1 MTELLQAA
9 KRKQAII
16 VKQKPNNE
24 FYASEEFLNM
34 LVDDLGQN
42 VLTSQ
47 YYQLNYFLSQE
58 ENDAR

>member
-9 KRKQAII
+9 KRKQGII

-34 LVDDLGQN
+34 LVDDLAQN

-47 YYQLNYFLSQE
+47 YYELNYLLKQE
-58 ENDAR
+58 GNDAR